1 MPYVCRSTL
10 DASWSQTNKVYY
22 FDISGLN
29 MFLNEKNFVKIM
41 EEPAFAC
48 IYVDLTIQYLLLSL
62 PDFKTPW
69 KSRSVIL
76 KVKYFALLHQNSS
89 WKKIV

>member
-1 MPYVCRSTL
+1 MPYVCKSTL
-10 DASWSQTNKVYY
+10 DASWSQKNEVYY
-22 FDISGLN
+22 FDFCLN

-48 IYVDLTIQYLLLSL
+48 IYVQYLLLTL
-62 PDFKTPW
+62 HDFNTPW

-76 KVKYFALLHQNSS
+76 KVFCFAISEFIMEKNSV
-89 WKKIV
+89 INF

>member
-1 MPYVCRSTL
+1 MPYVCKSTL
-10 DASWSQTNKVYY
+10 DASWSQKKEVYC

-29 MFLNEKNFVKIM
+29 MFLNEKSFVKIM
-41 EEPAFAC
+41 GEPAFAC
-48 IYVDLTIQYLLLSL
+48 MYVDLTIQYLLLTL
-62 PDFKTPW
+62 YNFKTPW

-76 KVKYFALLHQNSS
+76 KVKYFVSLHQNSY